1 MEEYAVHRTTTGKVF
16 ELTDLKGNPLKY
28 DDYKDNFTRKYLR
41 MLDIEIRHTWDYVK
55 TSAVNLCLDHS
66 QKYIIIRI
74 RRYLLW
80 KSQLFL
86 IA

>member
-41 MLDIEIRHTWDYVK
+41 MLEPGQTLR
-55 TSAVNLCLDHS
+55 SATLGIMCLDHS